1 MRYQGAMSVPDVVI
15 VGGGFVGCAAAA
27 ALADGRRRIIV
38 LEARAGADPR
48 FRGELIHPHG
58 VAVLAGL
65 GLHAPLARAGGFDVR
80 GFAVVPGEGAE
91 AVLLPYDDVA
101 GKPRRGL
108 SMDHHEM
115 VASLRAQVSAR
126 PGVEFRTGERVT
138 GVMREGARVVGVE
151 TADGERVLADL
162 TIVAEGR
169 HSKLRG
175 LLGIAQ
181 EVRLLSF
188 TAALLLEDVD
198 VPHARHGHVFLG
210 APGPVLAYSI
220 GAGRVRMC
228 VDIPASAEKGRE
240 AIVALLRSAYAPFV
254 PEPLRAAMLRA
265 ASAESL
271 EVCAN
276 HAIHTRRCA
285 LPGVALVG
293 DSGGCCHPLTATG
306 LTTGLNDVRVLAEEL
321 GFGAT
326 GAPGESSATI
336 DAALLRYQRR
346 RYRFVRAR
354 EILADALYE
363 VFRGTETGPL
373 AVRNGII
380 RYWKGSARARMA
392 SMALLSGQESRLSAF
407 LAEYARV
414 VGRSAYGVLNGDGE
428 EPSMSARAASLSG
441 LLRLSYSK
449 FERSLVTVYQDAVG

>member
-1 MRYQGAMSVPDVVI
+1 MRGAMSDSDVVI
-15 VGGGFVGCAAAA
+15 VGGGFVGLAAAA
-27 ALADGRRRIIV
+27 ALAGRRRRIVV

-58 VAVLAGL
+58 VAVLEGL
-65 GLHAPLARAGGFDVR
+65 GLRAPLERARGCDVR
-80 GFAVVPGEGAE
+80 GFAVVPGAE
-91 AVLLPYDDVA
+91 APAVLLPYDA
-101 GKPRRGL
+101 AFGRPMRGL
-108 SMDHHEM
+108 SMDHHAM
-115 VASLRAQVSAR
+115 VASLRAEVGAR
-126 PGVEFRTGERVT
+126 AGVEIRTGARVT
-138 GVMREGARVVGVE
+138 GLVREGSRVVGGE
-151 TADGERVLADL
+151 TADGERFTADL
-162 TIVAEGR
+162 TLVAEGR

-175 LLGIAQ
+175 QLGIAE

-198 VPHARHGHVFLG
+198 VPHPHHGHVFLG

-228 VDIPASAEKGRE
+228 VDIPASAPKGRA
-240 AIVALLRSAYAPFV
+240 AILDLLHRAYAPFV

-265 ASAESL
+265 ARAESL
-271 EVCAN
+271 ELCAN

-285 LPGVALVG
+285 GPGFALVG

-306 LTTGLNDVRVLAEEL
+306 LTTGLNDIRVLAEEVAS
-321 GFGAT
+321 GTPGAT
-326 GAPGESSATI
+326 GASL

-363 VFRGTETGPL
+363 VFRGADTGPL

-380 RYWKGSARARMA
+380 RYWQGSARARMA
-392 SMALLSGQESRLSAF
+392 SMALLSGQESRLTAF

-414 VGRSAYGVLNGDGE
+414 VGRSAYGVLHGDG

>member
-1 MRYQGAMSVPDVVI
+1 
-15 VGGGFVGCAAAA
+15 VG
-27 ALADGRRRIIV
+27 
-38 LEARAGADPR
+38 ARAG
-48 FRGELIHPHG
+48 
-58 VAVLAGL
+58 
-65 GLHAPLARAGGFDVR
+65 
-80 GFAVVPGEGAE
+80 
-91 AVLLPYDDVA
+91 
-101 GKPRRGL
+101 
-108 SMDHHEM
+108 
-115 VASLRAQVSAR
+115 
-126 PGVEFRTGERVT
+126 VEIRTGARVT
-138 GVMREGARVVGVE
+138 GLLREGSRVVGVE
-151 TADGERVLADL
+151 TADGERFTADL
-162 TIVAEGR
+162 TLVAEGR

-175 LLGIAQ
+175 QLGIAE

-220 GAGRVRMC
+220 GEGRVRMC
-228 VDIPASAEKGRE
+228 VDIPASAPKGRA
-240 AIVALLRSAYAPFV
+240 AILDLLHRAYAPFV
-254 PEPLRAAMLRA
+254 PEPLRAAMLHA
-265 ASAESL
+265 ARAESL
-271 EVCAN
+271 ELCAN

-285 LPGVALVG
+285 GPGFALVG

-306 LTTGLNDVRVLAEEL
+306 LTTGLNDIRVLAEEL
-321 GFGAT
+321 ASGAPSAPDASGAT
-326 GAPGESSATI
+326 EASL

-363 VFRGTETGPL
+363 VFRGADTGPL

-380 RYWKGSARARMA
+380 RYWQGSARARMA
-392 SMALLSGQESRLSAF
+392 SMALLSGQESRLTAF

-414 VGRSAYGVLNGDGE
+414 VGRSAYGVLHGDG

-449 FERSLVTVYQDAVG
+449 FERSLVTVYQDVVG

>member
-1 MRYQGAMSVPDVVI
+1 MSVPDVVI

-27 ALADGRRRIIV
+27 ALADGRRRVVV

-58 VAVLAGL
+58 VAVLEGL

-91 AVLLPYDDVA
+91 AVLLPYDVA
-101 GKPRRGL
+101 GRPRRGL

-138 GVMREGARVVGVE
+138 GVVREQGRIVGVE

-188 TAALLLEDVD
+188 TAALLLDDVE

-210 APGPVLAYSI
+210 APGPVLAYAI
-220 GAGRVRMC
+220 GEGRVRMC
-228 VDIPASAEKGRE
+228 VDIPASVEKGRE
-240 AIVALLRSAYAPFV
+240 AILALLRAAYAPFI

-265 ASAESL
+265 ASADSL
-271 EVCAN
+271 EICAN

-285 LPGVALVG
+285 APGVALVG

-306 LTTGLNDVRVLAEEL
+306 LTTGLNDVLVLAEEL
-321 GFGAT
+321 NAASAGAD
-326 GAPGESSATI
+326 GAGV

-354 EILADALYE
+354 ELLADALYE
-363 VFRGTETGPL
+363 VFRGADQGPL

-380 RYWKGSARARMA
+380 RYWQGSARARQA
-392 SMALLSGQESRLSAF
+392 SMALLSGQESRLTAF
-407 LAEYARV
+407 LSEYARV
-414 VGRSAYGVLNGDGE
+414 VGRSAYGVLHGDGE
-428 EPSMSARAASLSG
+428 DPSMSARAASLSG

-449 FERSLVTVYQDAVG
+449 IERSLVTVYQDAVG

>member
-1 MRYQGAMSVPDVVI
+1 MSVPDVVI
-15 VGGGFVGCAAAA
+15 VGGGFVGSAVAA
-27 ALADGRRRIIV
+27 ALACGRRRIVV

-58 VAVLAGL
+58 VAVLEGL
-65 GLHAPLARAGGFDVR
+65 GLHAPLSRAGGFDVR
-80 GFAVVPGEGAE
+80 GFAVVPGEGVE

-101 GKPRRGL
+101 GQPMRGL
-108 SMDHHEM
+108 SMDHHAM
-115 VASLRAQVSAR
+115 VASLRAEVRAR
-126 PGVEFRTGERVT
+126 PGVEIRTGARVT
-138 GVMREGARVVGVE
+138 GLVRDGARIVGVE

-169 HSKLRG
+169 HSRLRG
-175 LLGIAQ
+175 LLGIAE

-188 TAALLLEDVD
+188 TAALLLDDVE

-210 APGPVLAYSI
+210 APGPILAYAI

-228 VDIPASAEKGRE
+228 IDIPASAEKGRA
-240 AIVALLRSAYAPFV
+240 AILALLRTAYAPFV

-265 ASAESL
+265 ADGESL
-271 EVCAN
+271 ELCAN

-321 GFGAT
+321 DSRGADVA
-326 GAPGESSATI
+326 GV

-363 VFRGTETGPL
+363 VFRGQGTGPL

-380 RYWKGSARARMA
+380 RYWQGSARARMA
-392 SMALLSGQESRLSAF
+392 SMALLSGQESRLTMF

-414 VGRSAYGVLNGDGE
+414 VGRSAYGVLHGDGD

>member
-1 MRYQGAMSVPDVVI
+1 MSDSDVVI
-15 VGGGFVGCAAAA
+15 VGGGFVGLAAAA
-27 ALADGRRRIIV
+27 ALADSRRRIVV

-58 VAVLAGL
+58 VAVLEGL
-65 GLHAPLARAGGFDVR
+65 GLRAPLERARGCDVR
-80 GFAVVPGEGAE
+80 GFAVVPGAE
-91 AVLLPYDDVA
+91 APAVLLPYDDV
-101 GKPRRGL
+101 GGRPMRGL
-108 SMDHHEM
+108 SMDHHAM
-115 VASLRAQVSAR
+115 VASLRAEVGAR
-126 PGVEFRTGERVT
+126 AGVEIRTGARVT
-138 GVMREGARVVGVE
+138 GLLREGARVVGVE
-151 TADGERVLADL
+151 TADGERFTAAL
-162 TIVAEGR
+162 TLVAEGR
-169 HSKLRG
+169 HSKLRAK
-175 LLGIAQ
+175 LGIAE

-220 GAGRVRMC
+220 GEGRVRMC
-228 VDIPASAEKGRE
+228 VDIPASAPKGRA
-240 AIVALLRSAYAPFV
+240 AILDLLHRAYAPFV

-265 ASAESL
+265 ARAGSL
-271 EVCAN
+271 ELCAN

-285 LPGVALVG
+285 GPGFALVG

-306 LTTGLNDVRVLAEEL
+306 LTTGLNDIRVLAEEL
-321 GFGAT
+321 APDASGAT
-326 GAPGESSATI
+326 ESSL

-363 VFRGTETGPL
+363 VFRGADTGPL

-380 RYWKGSARARMA
+380 RYWQGSARARMA
-392 SMALLSGQESRLSAF
+392 SMALLSGQESRLTAF

-414 VGRSAYGVLNGDGE
+414 VGRS
-428 EPSMSARAASLSG
+428 
-441 LLRLSYSK
+441 
-449 FERSLVTVYQDAVG
+449 

>member
-1 MRYQGAMSVPDVVI
+1 MGYQGAMSDPDVVI
-15 VGGGFVGCAAAA
+15 VGGGFVGSTAAA
-27 ALADGRRRIIV
+27 ALADGRRRIVV

-58 VAVLAGL
+58 VAVLEGL
-65 GLHAPLARAGGFDVR
+65 GLHAPLVRAGGFDVR
-80 GFAVVPGEGAE
+80 GFAVVPGADTD

-101 GKPRRGL
+101 GRPMRGL
-108 SMDHHEM
+108 SMDHHAM
-115 VASLRAQVSAR
+115 VATLRAEISAR
-126 PGVEFRTGERVT
+126 PGVEVRTGARVT
-138 GVMREGARVVGVE
+138 GLVREGERIVGVE
-151 TADGERVLADL
+151 LADGERVLADL

-181 EVRLLSF
+181 EMRLLSF
-188 TAALLLEDVD
+188 TAALLLEDVE
-198 VPHARHGHVFLG
+198 VPNARHGHVFLG
-210 APGPVLAYSI
+210 APGPVLAYAI
-220 GAGRVRMC
+220 GEGRVRMC
-228 VDIPASAEKGRE
+228 IDIPASAEKGRD
-240 AIVALLRSAYAPFV
+240 AIVALLRTAYAPFV

-265 ASAESL
+265 ANAESL

-276 HAIHTRRCA
+276 HALHTRRCA
-285 LPGVALVG
+285 GPGVALIG

-321 GFGAT
+321 DSTVDGASW
-326 GAPGESSATI
+326 ASV
-336 DAALLRYQRR
+336 DAALLRYQKR

-363 VFRGTETGPL
+363 VFRGADTGPL

-380 RYWKGSARARMA
+380 RYWQGSARARMA
-392 SMALLSGQESRLSAF
+392 SMALLSGQESRLTAF

-414 VGRSAYGVLNGDGE
+414 VGRSAYSVLHGDGDE
-428 EPSMSARAASLSG
+428 ASMTARAASLSG

>member
-1 MRYQGAMSVPDVVI
+1 MSVPDVVI

-27 ALADGRRRIIV
+27 ALADGRRRVVV

-58 VAVLAGL
+58 VAVLEGL
-65 GLHAPLARAGGFDVR
+65 GLHAPLERAGGFDVR
-80 GFAVVPGEGAE
+80 GFAVVPAGGAE

-101 GKPRRGL
+101 GRPRRGL

-115 VASLRAQVSAR
+115 VASLRAQVSSRA
-126 PGVEFRTGERVT
+126 GVELRTGARVT
-138 GVMREGARVVGVE
+138 GVIRDRDRIVGVE
-151 TADGERVLADL
+151 TADGERILADL
-162 TIVAEGR
+162 TVVAEGR
-169 HSKLRG
+169 HSRLRG

-188 TAALLLEDVD
+188 TAALLLDDVE

-210 APGPVLAYSI
+210 APGPVLAYAI
-220 GAGRVRMC
+220 GEGKVRMC
-228 VDIPASAEKGRE
+228 IDVPASAEKGKE
-240 AIVALLRSAYAPFV
+240 AILALLRGAYAPFI

-265 ASAESL
+265 ANADSL
-271 EVCAN
+271 EICAN
-276 HAIHTRRCA
+276 HAIHTRRVA
-285 LPGVALVG
+285 GPGVALVG

-306 LTTGLNDVRVLAEEL
+306 LTTGLNDVLLLAQEL
-321 GFGAT
+321 DAVMSGAD
-326 GAPGESSATI
+326 GAQVN
-336 DAALLRYQRR
+336 AALLRYQRR

-354 EILADALYE
+354 ELLADALYE
-363 VFRGTETGPL
+363 VFRGAETGPL

-380 RYWKGSARARMA
+380 RYWQGSARARIA
-392 SMALLSGQESRLSAF
+392 SMALLSGQESRLTAF

-428 EPSMSARAASLSG
+428 DASMSERAASLSG

-449 FERSLVTVYQDAVG
+449 IERSLVTVYQDAVG

>member
-1 MRYQGAMSVPDVVI
+1 MSVPDVVI
-15 VGGGFVGCAAAA
+15 VGGGFVGSAAAA
-27 ALADGRRRIIV
+27 ALADGRRSIVV

-58 VAVLAGL
+58 VAVLKRL
-65 GLHAPLARAGGFDVR
+65 GLHAPLVRAGGFDVQ
-80 GFAVVPGEGAE
+80 GFAVVPGEGE
-91 AVLLPYDDVA
+91 DAVLLPYDDVA
-101 GKPRRGL
+101 GRPVRGL
-108 SMDHHEM
+108 SMDHHAM
-115 VASLRAQVSAR
+115 VASLRAEVRSR
-126 PGVEFRTGERVT
+126 PGVEIRTGARVT
-138 GVMREGARVVGVE
+138 GLVREGDRIVGVE
-151 TADGERVLADL
+151 MADGERVLADL

-175 LLGIAQ
+175 LLGIGE

-188 TAALLLEDVD
+188 TAALLLEDVE
-198 VPHARHGHVFLG
+198 VPNARHGHVFLG
-210 APGPVLAYSI
+210 GPGPVLAYAI
-220 GAGRVRMC
+220 GEGRVRMC
-228 VDIPASAEKGRE
+228 VDIPASAEKGRA
-240 AIVALLRSAYAPFV
+240 AILALLRDAYAPFV

-265 ASAESL
+265 ATTESL

-276 HAIHTRRCA
+276 HAIHTRSCA
-285 LPGVALVG
+285 APGVALVG

-306 LTTGLNDVRVLAEEL
+306 LTTGLNDVRVLAEVLDTSES
-321 GFGAT
+321 GIIGAT
-326 GAPGESSATI
+326 RAQV
-336 DAALLRYQRR
+336 DAALLSYQRR

-363 VFRGTETGPL
+363 VFRGADTGPL

-380 RYWKGSARARMA
+380 RYWQGSARARMA
-392 SMALLSGQESRLSAF
+392 SMALLSGQESRLTVF

-414 VGRSAYGVLNGDGE
+414 VGRSAYGVLHGDGD
-428 EPSMSARAASLSG
+428 EPSMAARMDSLSG

>member
-15 VGGGFVGCAAAA
+15 VGGGFVGCAVAA
-27 ALADGRRRIIV
+27 ALATGRRRVVV

-58 VAVLAGL
+58 VAVLEGL
-65 GLHAPLARAGGFDVR
+65 GLHAPLARAGGLDVR

-91 AVLLPYDDVA
+91 AVVLPYDDVA
-101 GKPRRGL
+101 GRPMRGL
-108 SMDHHEM
+108 SMDHHAM
-115 VASLRAQVSAR
+115 VASLRARVRAR
-126 PGVEFRTGERVT
+126 PGVEIRTGARVT
-138 GVMREGARVVGVE
+138 GVVRDGSRVVGVE

-220 GAGRVRMC
+220 GEGRVRMC
-228 VDIPASAEKGRE
+228 VDIPASAEKGRD
-240 AIVALLRSAYAPFV
+240 AIGALLRSAYAPFV
-254 PEPLRAAMLRA
+254 PEPLRGAMLRA

-321 GFGAT
+321 DASAGGADVDQ
-326 GAPGESSATI
+326 I
-336 DAALLRYQRR
+336 DAALLCYQRR

-363 VFRGTETGPL
+363 VFRGADTGPL

-380 RYWKGSARARMA
+380 RYWQGSARARMA
-392 SMALLSGQESRLSAF
+392 SMALLSGQESRLTMF

-414 VGRSAYGVLNGDGE
+414 VGRSAYGVLHGDGDE
-428 EPSMSARAASLSG
+428 SSMAARVGSLSG

-449 FERSLVTVYQDAVG
+449 LERSIVTVYQDAIG

>member
-1 MRYQGAMSVPDVVI
+1 M
-15 VGGGFVGCAAAA
+15 
-27 ALADGRRRIIV
+27 
-38 LEARAGADPR
+38 
-48 FRGELIHPHG
+48 
-58 VAVLAGL
+58 
-65 GLHAPLARAGGFDVR
+65 
-80 GFAVVPGEGAE
+80 
-91 AVLLPYDDVA
+91 
-101 GKPRRGL
+101 
-108 SMDHHEM
+108 
-115 VASLRAQVSAR
+115 
-126 PGVEFRTGERVT
+126 EFRTGERVT
-138 GVMREGARVVGVE
+138 GVVREQGRIVGVE

-188 TAALLLEDVD
+188 TAALLLDDVE

-210 APGPVLAYSI
+210 APGPVLAYAI
-220 GAGRVRMC
+220 GEGRVRMC
-228 VDIPASAEKGRE
+228 VDIPASVEKGKE
-240 AIVALLRSAYAPFV
+240 AILALLRAAYAPFI

-265 ASAESL
+265 ASADSL
-271 EVCAN
+271 EICAN

-285 LPGVALVG
+285 APGVALVG

-306 LTTGLNDVRVLAEEL
+306 LTTGLNDVLVLAEEL
-321 GFGAT
+321 NAASAGSDGA
-326 GAPGESSATI
+326 GV

-354 EILADALYE
+354 ELLADALYE
-363 VFRGTETGPL
+363 VFRGADRGPL

-380 RYWKGSARARMA
+380 RYWQGSARARQA

-407 LAEYARV
+407 LSEYARV
-414 VGRSAYGVLNGDGE
+414 VGRSAYGVLHGDGE
-428 EPSMSARAASLSG
+428 DPSMSARAASLSG

-449 FERSLVTVYQDAVG
+449 IERSLVTVYQDAVG